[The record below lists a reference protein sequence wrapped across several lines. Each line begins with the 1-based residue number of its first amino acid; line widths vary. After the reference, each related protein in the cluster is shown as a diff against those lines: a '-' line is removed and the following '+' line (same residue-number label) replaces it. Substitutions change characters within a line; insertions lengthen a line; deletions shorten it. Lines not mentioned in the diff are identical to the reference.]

1 MPVCRG
7 PAGPRRSQ
15 SKQARLGGGPAG
27 PVGQHKATIAVILM
41 ESTKDTVRKK
51 TTMVDPRM
59 DALSWLRKQINDD
72 CPDLARAMLQRAVS
86 ELMGA
91 EADALC
97 GAGYG
102 ERSPERVNSRN
113 GYRTRR
119 WDTRAG
125 TIDLQIPKLR
135 SGSYFPDWLIAP
147 RRRAEKALVSAIADA
162 YLAGVSTRRV
172 DKLVRTLGIEGIS
185 KSQVSTIAKNLD
197 EAVDAFR
204 NRPLTGQF
212 PYVWLDAL
220 VVRCRDDRMAMSGV
234 CCMVAVGVN
243 SDGRREVLGV
253 ELATSED
260 GAGWTS
266 FLRGLSARGLSGVQL
281 VISDAHPGLIDAA
294 RSVLS
299 GAAWQRCRTHYLRN
313 LLTKVPKSAQPL
325 VATLVRSIFAQPDA
339 TQVTAQHQR
348 VVAQLEDR
356 FPAAAAHL
364 ADAGIQILA
373 FTDFPKH
380 HWRQIWSTNPQE
392 RLNKEIRRR
401 TDVVGAFPDRASVL
415 RLIGAVLAEQ
425 HDEWADTRRYM
436 NVEALLRPNPTPQTT
451 DLLLEHTA

>member
-1 MPVCRG
+1 
-7 PAGPRRSQ
+7 
-15 SKQARLGGGPAG
+15 
-27 PVGQHKATIAVILM
+27 
-41 ESTKDTVRKK
+41 
-51 TTMVDPRM
+51 MVDPRM
-59 DALSWLRKQINDD
+59 DALSWLRKQLTDE
-72 CPDLARAMLQRAVS
+72 CPDLARAMLERVVG

-91 EADALC
+91 EADAIC
-97 GAGYG
+97 GAPYG

-125 TIDLQIPKLR
+125 TIELEIPKLR
-135 SGSYFPDWLIAP
+135 QGSYFPDWLIAP
-147 RRRAEKALVSAIADA
+147 RRRAEKALVAAICDA

-172 DKLVRTLGIEGIS
+172 DKLVRSLGIEGIS
-185 KSQVSTIAKNLD
+185 RSQVSEIAKGLD
-197 EAVDAFR
+197 EAVEAFR
-204 NRPLTGQF
+204 ARPLSGPF

-220 VVRCRDDRMAMSGV
+220 VVRCRDDAMRMAGV

-243 SDGRREVLGV
+243 AQGRREVLGV

-266 FLRGLSARGLSGVQL
+266 FLRGLHARGLADVQL
-281 VISDAHPGLIDAA
+281 VISDAHPGLVEAA
-294 RSVLS
+294 RSVMA

-325 VATLVRSIFAQPDA
+325 VATLVRSIFAQPDSA
-339 TQVTAQHQR
+339 QVIAQHER
-348 VVAQLEDR
+348 VVAQLEER

-364 ADAGIQILA
+364 ADAGPEILA
-373 FTDFPKH
+373 FTGFPKE

-401 TDVVGAFPDRASVL
+401 IDVVGTFPNRESVL
-415 RLIGAVLAEQ
+415 RLVGAVLAET

-436 NVEALLRPNPTPQTT
+436 TVDALLRPDPLT
-451 DLLLEHTA
+451 DTKELLLEQAA

>member
-1 MPVCRG
+1 MEVCQD
-7 PAGPRRSQ
+7 AM
-15 SKQARLGGGPAG
+15 K
-27 PVGQHKATIAVILM
+27 
-41 ESTKDTVRKK
+41 EK

-59 DALSWLRKQINDD
+59 DALAWLRKQLAEE
-72 CPDLARAMLQRAVS
+72 CPDLARAMLERVVA
-86 ELMGA
+86 ELMSA

-102 ERSPERVNSRN
+102 ERSPERVNQRN
-113 GYRTRR
+113 GYRPRR

-125 TIDLQIPKLR
+125 TIELEIPRLR
-135 SGSYFPDWLIAP
+135 SGSYFPEWLIAP
-147 RRRAEKALVSAIADA
+147 RRRAEKALVAAIADA

-172 DKLVRTLGIEGIS
+172 DKLVRQLGIEGVS
-185 KSQVSTIAKNLD
+185 KSQVSEIAKGLD

-204 NRPLTGQF
+204 SRPLSGPY

-220 VVRCRDDRMAMSGV
+220 VVRCRDDAMRMAGV

-243 SDGRREVLGV
+243 ATGRREVLGV
-253 ELATSED
+253 ELVTSED
-260 GAGWTS
+260 GAGWTG
-266 FLRGLSARGLSGVQL
+266 FLRGLAARGLKGVQL
-281 VISDAHPGLIDAA
+281 VISDAHQGLVDAA
-294 RSVLS
+294 RSVLA

-313 LLTKVPKSAQPL
+313 LLTRVPKSAQPL

-339 TQVTAQHQR
+339 AQVAAQHER
-348 VVAQLEDR
+348 VVDQLAER

-364 ADAGIQILA
+364 ADAAPEILA
-373 FTDFPKH
+373 FTDFPKE

-415 RLIGAVLAEQ
+415 RLVGAVLAET

-436 NVEALLRPNPTPQTT
+436 SVDALLRPDPVTQTEE
-451 DLLLEHTA
+451 LLLEKAA

>member
-1 MPVCRG
+1 
-7 PAGPRRSQ
+7 
-15 SKQARLGGGPAG
+15 
-27 PVGQHKATIAVILM
+27 
-41 ESTKDTVRKK
+41 
-51 TTMVDPRM
+51 MVDPRM
-59 DALSWLRKQINDD
+59 DALTWLRKQLTEE
-72 CPDLARAMLQRAVS
+72 CPDLARAMLQRAAG

-91 EADALC
+91 EADAIC
-97 GAGYG
+97 GAPYG

-113 GYRTRR
+113 GYRPRR

-125 TIDLQIPKLR
+125 TIELEIPKLR

-147 RRRAEKALVSAIADA
+147 RRRAERALVAAIADA

-185 KSQVSTIAKNLD
+185 KSQVSEIAKGLD
-197 EAVDAFR
+197 EAVEAFR
-204 NRPLTGQF
+204 ARPLEGPF

-220 VVRCRDDRMAMSGV
+220 VVRCRDDAMRMAGV

-243 SDGRREVLGV
+243 ASGRREVLGV

-266 FLRGLSARGLSGVQL
+266 FLRGLAARGLQGVQL
-281 VISDAHPGLIDAA
+281 VISDAHPGLVEAA
-294 RSVLS
+294 RSVMS

-313 LLTKVPKSAQPL
+313 LLTKVPRSAQPL

-339 TQVTAQHQR
+339 AQVIAQHER
-348 VVAQLEDR
+348 VVAQLEER

-364 ADAGIQILA
+364 AEAGPEILA
-373 FTDFPKH
+373 FTGFPKE

-401 TDVVGAFPDRASVL
+401 TDVVGTFPNRPSVL
-415 RLIGAVLAEQ
+415 RLIGAVLAET
-425 HDEWADTRRYM
+425 HDEWVDTRRYM
-436 NVEALLRPNPTPQTT
+436 SVDALLRPDPLT
-451 DLLLEHTA
+451 DTKEELLLEAAA

>member
-1 MPVCRG
+1 M
-7 PAGPRRSQ
+7 
-15 SKQARLGGGPAG
+15 
-27 PVGQHKATIAVILM
+27 
-41 ESTKDTVRKK
+41 

-59 DALSWLRKQINDD
+59 DALAWLRKQLEDE
-72 CPDLARAMLQRAVS
+72 CPDLARAMLERMAS

-91 EADALC
+91 EADAIC

-102 ERSPERVNSRN
+102 ERSPERVNQRN
-113 GYRTRR
+113 GYRARR

-125 TIDLQIPKLR
+125 TIELEIPKLR
-135 SGSYFPDWLIAP
+135 QGSYFPDWLLAP
-147 RRRAEKALVSAIADA
+147 RRRAERALVAAIADA

-172 DKLVRTLGIEGIS
+172 DKLIAQLGIQGIS
-185 KSQVSTIAKNLD
+185 KSQVSQIAKGLD
-197 EAVDAFR
+197 EVVEAFR
-204 NRPLTGQF
+204 ARPLEGPF

-220 VVRCRDDRMAMSGV
+220 VVRCRDDALRMSGV

-243 SDGRREVLGV
+243 AEGRREVLGV
-253 ELATSED
+253 ELATAED

-266 FLRGLSARGLSGVQL
+266 FLRGLHARGLRGVQL
-281 VISDAHPGLIDAA
+281 VISDAHPGLMDAA

-339 TQVTAQHQR
+339 AQVVAQHQR
-348 VVAQLEDR
+348 VVEQLAER
-356 FPAAAAHL
+356 FPAAAEHL
-364 ADAGIQILA
+364 ADAGPEILA
-373 FTDFPKH
+373 FSGFPKE

-401 TDVVGAFPDRASVL
+401 TDVVGTFPDRASVL
-415 RLIGAVLAEQ
+415 RLVGAVLAET

-436 NVEALLRPNPTPQTT
+436 TVDALLRPDPVSEPEE
-451 DLLLEHTA
+451 LLLQQAA

>member
-1 MPVCRG
+1 M
-7 PAGPRRSQ
+7 A
-15 SKQARLGGGPAG
+15 
-27 PVGQHKATIAVILM
+27 
-41 ESTKDTVRKK
+41 
-51 TTMVDPRM
+51 DPRM
-59 DALSWLRKQINDD
+59 DALQWLRKQLAEE
-72 CPDLARAMLQRAVS
+72 CPDIARALLERAVA

-91 EADALC
+91 EADSLC
-97 GAGYG
+97 GAPYA

-113 GYRTRR
+113 GYRSRR

-125 TIDLQIPKLR
+125 TIELEIPKLR

-147 RRRAEKALVSAIADA
+147 RRRAEKALVAAIADA

-172 DKLVRTLGIEGIS
+172 DKLVRQLGIEGIS
-185 KSQVSTIAKNLD
+185 KSQVSQIATDLD
-197 EAVDAFR
+197 EAVEAFR
-204 NRPLTGQF
+204 ARPLEGLY

-220 VVRCRDDRMAMSGV
+220 VVRCRDDRTAMSGV

-243 SDGRREVLGV
+243 PEGRREVLGV

-266 FLRGLSARGLSGVQL
+266 FLRGLHARGLDGVQL
-281 VISDAHPGLIDAA
+281 VISDAHPGLVEAA
-294 RSVLS
+294 HSVMA

-313 LLTKVPKSAQPL
+313 LLTTVPKSAQPL

-339 TQVTAQHQR
+339 AQVAAQHER
-348 VVAQLEDR
+348 VVDQLGER
-356 FPAAAAHL
+356 FPTAAAHL
-364 ADAGIQILA
+364 AEAGPQILA
-373 FTDFPKH
+373 FAGFPKE

-401 TDVVGAFPDRASVL
+401 TDVVGTFPDRASVL
-415 RLIGAVLAEQ
+415 RLVGAVLAET

-436 NVEALLRPNPTPQTT
+436 TVDALLRPEPVPDTKE
-451 DLLLEHTA
+451 LLLEHAA